1 MATDDWTKKSL
12 KIQQE
17 PQKAEYYQA
26 GMQNALMLISSVRQP
41 NPEDPAYRD
50 KQLKRRYDEINNP
63 KRPTE
68 GQLLG
73 ESGDYLKDP
82 ETEEDISKP
91 LQIKGMP
98 PEINPDAHKK
108 AQKKQKIYN
117 KAADPE
123 AKGAEKEWLKRT
135 GAQLPKLLETIK
147 PKPQD
152 VLKILQYLP
161 ALTGG
166 GLGQMAHVNKDG
178 TAHSGGPEHD
188 FMHGRRGTNTWP
200 DGRRKYSDEE
210 LKQIDEYMKSLMISQ
225 SPAALDALRKGKA
238 PGLSSQQIRSLIK
251 PFTKPDQFGHPTGSL
266 RV

>member
-1 MATDDWTKKSL
+1 MAISNDWTNKSL

-17 PQKAEYYQA
+17 KEKAEAFQA
-26 GMQNALMLISSVRQP
+26 GMQNALMMVSSVRQP

-73 ESGDYLKDP
+73 GKKPTY
-82 ETEEDISKP
+82 TEEGPIDTGELAPDGSR
-91 LQIKGMP
+91 LMIKGMP
-98 PEINPDAHKK
+98 PEINPEAHKK

-135 GAQLPKLLETIK
+135 GAQLPNLIRTIK

-166 GLGQMAHVNKDG
+166 GLGQMASSRSLREHLKPG
-178 TAHSGGPEHD
+178 TKGLRDYDKSGGGRGIPE
-188 FMHGRRGTNTWP
+188 
-200 DGRRKYSDEE
+200 DEW
-210 LKQIDEYMKSLMISQ
+210 LKL
-225 SPAALDALRKGKA
+225 
-238 PGLSSQQIRSLIK
+238 IRSAPK
-251 PFTKPDQFGHPTGSL
+251 
-266 RV
+266 V

>member
-1 MATDDWTKKSL
+1 MAISNDWTNKSL

-17 PQKAEYYQA
+17 IEKAEAFQA
-26 GMQNALMLISSVRQP
+26 GVNSVMMITNARQP

-50 KQLKRRYDEINNP
+50 KQLNERYKQINNP

-73 ESGDYLKDP
+73 ESGGYLKDP

-123 AKGAEKEWLKRT
+123 AKGAEKDWLKKT
-135 GAQLPKLLETIK
+135 GAQLPNLIRTIK

-166 GLGQMAHVNKDG
+166 GLGQMASSRSLREHLKPGTKGLKDYDK
-178 TAHSGGPEHD
+178 SGG
-188 FMHGRRGTNTWP
+188 GRGIP
-200 DGRRKYSDEE
+200 DDEWLE
-210 LKQIDEYMKSLMISQ
+210 L
-225 SPAALDALRKGKA
+225 
-238 PGLSSQQIRSLIK
+238 IRSAPK
-251 PFTKPDQFGHPTGSL
+251 
-266 RV
+266 V

>member
-1 MATDDWTKKSL
+1 MANNNKVM
-12 KIQQE
+12 KITAADFEKVVRNAVNQR
-17 PQKAEYYQA
+17 
-26 GMQNALMLISSVRQP
+26 MQIASVRQP

-50 KQLKRRYDEINNP
+50 KQLNERYKQINNP

-73 ESGDYLKDP
+73 ESGGYLKDP

-123 AKGAEKEWLKRT
+123 AKGAEKDWLKRT

-166 GLGQMAHVNKDG
+166 GLGQMA
-178 TAHSGGPEHD
+178 GPNYKKATQTYGERD
-188 FMHGRRGTNTWP
+188 RILNP
-200 DGRRKYSDEE
+200 DGKFNKPTLD
-210 LKQIDEYMKSLMISQ
+210 MIREHAS
-225 SPAALDALRKGKA
+225 RY
-238 PGLSSQQIRSLIK
+238 
-251 PFTKPDQFGHPTGSL
+251 